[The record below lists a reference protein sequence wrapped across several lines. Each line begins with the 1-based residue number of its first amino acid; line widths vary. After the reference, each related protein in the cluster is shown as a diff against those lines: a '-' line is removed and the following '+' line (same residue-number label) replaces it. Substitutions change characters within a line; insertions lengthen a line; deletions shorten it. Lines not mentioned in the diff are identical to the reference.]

1 MSLTP
6 ISSENAP
13 KAVGP
18 YSQAMRAGNLVFTS
32 GQIALDPKT
41 GVMTG
46 ETVAEQAEL
55 VLSSLRALLEAAGSG
70 MDKVIKTTVFL
81 TDMDNFA
88 GMNAVYERHFGD
100 HRPARSTIA
109 VRALPRNAIV
119 EIEAVAIIE

>member
-18 YSQAMRAGNLVFTS
+18 YSQAMRVGNMVFTS

-55 VLSSLRALLEAAGSG
+55 VLSNLRALLEAGGSG
-70 MDKVIKTTVFL
+70 MNKVIKTTVFL

-109 VRALPRNAIV
+109 VRALPKNAIV

>member
-6 ISSENAP
+6 IASENAP

-18 YSQAMRAGNLVFTS
+18 YSQAMRVGNMVFTS

-55 VLSSLRALLEAAGSG
+55 VLSNLRALLEAAGSG
-70 MDKVIKTTVFL
+70 MNKVIKTTVFL

-88 GMNAVYERHFGD
+88 GMNAVYEKHFGD

-109 VRALPRNAIV
+109 VRALPKNAIV

>member
-18 YSQAMRAGNLVFTS
+18 YSQAMRVGNMVFTS

-55 VLSSLRALLEAAGSG
+55 VLSNLRALLEAAGSG

-88 GMNAVYERHFGD
+88 GMNAVYEKHFGD

-109 VRALPRNAIV
+109 VRALPKNAIV